1 MTSNI
6 EFTLLLVLAAAKRD
20 KELLLQTLREI
31 GSACEDG
38 KAVVKHCQRLL
49 DERGKDWLNASLK
62 KLHREQGKNRN
73 LPVYSYLWELSE
85 EKPLEKVLYFRLNA
99 EEVRQLEVL
108 AEQSDTS
115 IHLLARKILR
125 ETLRASCLQQG

>member
-1 MTSNI
+1 MTQNI
-6 EFTLLLVLAAAKRD
+6 EYTLLLVLAAAKRD

-31 GSACEDG
+31 GSACKDG

-85 EKPLEKVLYFRLNA
+85 EKPLEKVIGFRLNA
-99 EEVRQLEVL
+99 DEVRQLEVM
-108 AEQSDTS
+108 AEQSGTS
-115 IHLLARKILR
+115 AHLLAKKILR
-125 ETLRASCLQQG
+125 DSLRVSC

>member
-1 MTSNI
+1 MTSSI

-38 KAVVKHCQRLL
+38 KATVKHCQRLL
-49 DERGKDWLNASLK
+49 DDRGKDWLNASLK
-62 KLHREQGKNRN
+62 KLHREAGKNRD

-85 EKPLEKVLYFRLNA
+85 EKPLDVVVKFRLNSD
-99 EEVRQLEVL
+99 EVRELEIL
-108 AEQSDTS
+108 AEQSGDS
-115 IHLLARKILR
+115 VHLLARKILR
-125 ETLRASCLQQG
+125 ETLRASCTQQG

>member
-31 GSACEDG
+31 GAACEDG

-85 EKPLEKVLYFRLNA
+85 EKPLEKVIGFRLNA
-99 EEVRQLEVL
+99 DEVRQLEVM
-108 AEQSDTS
+108 AEQSGTS
-115 IHLLARKILR
+115 AHLLAKKILR
-125 ETLRASCLQQG
+125 DSLKLAVNS

>member
-1 MTSNI
+1 MTPNI

-38 KAVVKHCQRLL
+38 KATVKHCQRLL
-49 DERGKDWLNASLK
+49 DERGRDWLNASLK
-62 KLHREQGKNRN
+62 KLYREHGKNRN

-85 EKPLEKVLYFRLNA
+85 EKPLDVVVKFRLNSD
-99 EEVRQLEVL
+99 EVRELEVL
-108 AEQSDTS
+108 AEQSGGS

-125 ETLRASCLQQG
+125 ETLRTSCVQQG

>member
-1 MTSNI
+1 MTQNI
-6 EFTLLLVLAAAKRD
+6 EYTLLLVLAAAKRD

-85 EKPLEKVLYFRLNA
+85 EKPLEKVIGFRLNA
-99 EEVRQLEVL
+99 DEVRQLEVM
-108 AEQSDTS
+108 AEQSGTS
-115 IHLLARKILR
+115 AHLLAKKILR
-125 ETLRASCLQQG
+125 DSLKLAVNS

>member
-31 GSACEDG
+31 GAACEDG

-73 LPVYSYLWELSE
+73 LPVYSYLGELSE
-85 EKPLEKVLYFRLNA
+85 EKPLEKVIGFRLNA
-99 EEVRQLEVL
+99 DEVRQLEVM
-108 AEQSDTS
+108 AEQSGTS
-115 IHLLARKILR
+115 AHLLAKKILR
-125 ETLRASCLQQG
+125 DSLKLAVNS

>member
-1 MTSNI
+1 MTPNI

-31 GSACEDG
+31 GSATEDG
-38 KAVVKHCQRLL
+38 KATVKHCQRLL

-62 KLHREQGKNRN
+62 KLYREHGKNRN

-85 EKPLEKVLYFRLNA
+85 EKPLEKVIGFRLNA
-99 EEVRQLEVL
+99 DEVRQLEIM
-108 AEQSDTS
+108 AEQSGTS
-115 IHLLARKILR
+115 AHLLAKKILR
-125 ETLRASCLQQG
+125 DSLRTCC

>member
-1 MTSNI
+1 
-6 EFTLLLVLAAAKRD
+6 LGGR
-20 KELLLQTLREI
+20 
-31 GSACEDG
+31 
-38 KAVVKHCQRLL
+38 
-49 DERGKDWLNASLK
+49 
-62 KLHREQGKNRN
+62 QGKNRN

-99 EEVRQLEVL
+99 EEVRQLEAL

>member
-20 KELLLQTLREI
+20 KELLLQALREI

-85 EKPLEKVLYFRLNA
+85 EKPLEKVIGFRLNA
-99 EEVRQLEVL
+99 DEVRQLEVM
-108 AEQSDTS
+108 AEQSGTS
-115 IHLLARKILR
+115 AHLLAKKILR
-125 ETLRASCLQQG
+125 DSLRVSC

>member
-31 GSACEDG
+31 GATCEDG
-38 KAVVKHCQRLL
+38 KAVVKHCHRLL

-99 EEVRQLEVL
+99 EEVRQLEAL